1 MVSFADDAGLFFQLG
16 CYNPDSWGGCGR
28 ELSRPSPLAI
38 RALTDRQ
45 KGVKKD
51 RYIKLTHEDA
61 SAHASGHI

>member
-1 MVSFADDAGLFFQLG
+1 MLDCFFNLVVITLTV
-16 CYNPDSWGGCGR
+16 GGDVGR